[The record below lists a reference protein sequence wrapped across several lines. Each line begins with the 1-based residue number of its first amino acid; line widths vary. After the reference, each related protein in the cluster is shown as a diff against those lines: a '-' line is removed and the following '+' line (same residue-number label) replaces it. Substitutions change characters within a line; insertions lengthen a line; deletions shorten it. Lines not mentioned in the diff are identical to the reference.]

1 MPTILEHGTLRQGN
15 RNELEASLSYTVSL
29 RKCGL
34 HSETVFN
41 CVLKQVK
48 PITKANKHCCFILSL
63 ILIYNNYKW

>member
-1 MPTILEHGTLRQGN
+1 MPAILEHGTLRQGN
-15 RNELEASLSYTVSL
+15 CNELEASLSYTVSL

-48 PITKANKHCCFILSL
+48 PNQESKQALLFYTITDSNI
-63 ILIYNNYKW
+63 